1 MDYYTFC
8 IIFCIFFWVICAFA
22 IVMGMAWV
30 YIQIQY
36 YRWDKEARLEKAIIE
51 RISNQTIEELES
63 EQYDTFEES
72 TIDEKAE

>member
-1 MDYYTFC
+1 MNTIM
-8 IIFCIFFWVICAFA
+8 IIFGIMFWVVCALA
-22 IVMGMAWV
+22 TVMGMAWI

-36 YRWDKEARLEKAIIE
+36 YRWDKEAHLEKAIIE
-51 RISNQTIEELES
+51 RVSKQTMEELES